1 MAFIPLKDVRR
12 AYDLDRAAAGEA
24 SANDRRSFR
33 RNVVLRILPTLLAD
47 IRLVPEGETPWD
59 AAFAIADACVR
70 LDKDRH
76 QDDLKNIR

>member
-1 MAFIPLKDVRR
+1 MGFIPPFEDIRR
-12 AYDLDRAAAGEA
+12 NIDLDRTH
-24 SANDRRSFR
+24 DRRSFR

-59 AAFAIADACVR
+59 AAFAVADACVR

-76 QDDLKNIR
+76 QDDLRNIR